1 VLKTKHNTTFKFLLY
16 NTILVPSLDRCLI
29 KSKYCIFIYSKK
41 IIITMGLVKLGAKGI
56 MVFIPT
62 TTTALSLATNY
73 ELLAIQH

>member
-1 VLKTKHNTTFKFLLY
+1 
-16 NTILVPSLDRCLI
+16 
-29 KSKYCIFIYSKK
+29 
-41 IIITMGLVKLGAKGI
+41 MGLVKLGAKGI